1 MKAKSTIQRE
11 IRALRKY
18 AETDGDPIGA
28 RVAWCVEHAL
38 RWVAEDVKGGPN
50 RVVAVQA
57 TANLIRRDLE
67 QEGP

>member
-1 MKAKSTIQRE
+1 MKAESTIKRQIGE
-11 IRALRKY
+11 LRKY

-28 RVAWCVEHAL
+28 RIAWCVEHAL
-38 RWVAEDVKGGPN
+38 RWAIEDVKGWPN
-50 RVVAVQA
+50 RVVDVQE